1 MKLKLQP
8 NVLVRNLLFP
18 SEPGIVDFLFNS
30 VQFNQL
36 YIMKNFVYSIAN
48 KYERFVF
55 SSSNQK
61 DPVDGNDLVKIVS
74 YSMYPKSKL
83 KPAISYLPINLARD
97 YYRRLMTCD
106 MNFKPVDF
114 SNTQS

>member
-1 MKLKLQP
+1 
-8 NVLVRNLLFP
+8 
-18 SEPGIVDFLFNS
+18 
-30 VQFNQL
+30 
-36 YIMKNFVYSIAN
+36 
-48 KYERFVF
+48 
-55 SSSNQK
+55 
-61 DPVDGNDLVKIVS
+61 
-74 YSMYPKSKL
+74 MYPKSKL